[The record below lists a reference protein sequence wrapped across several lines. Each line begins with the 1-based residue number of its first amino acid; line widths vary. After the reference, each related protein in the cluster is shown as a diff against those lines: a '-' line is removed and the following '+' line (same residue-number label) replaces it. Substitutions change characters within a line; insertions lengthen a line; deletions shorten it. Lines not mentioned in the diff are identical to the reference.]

1 MDRDESFKR
10 RTASPAAP
18 PAAAPPPPPPSPA
31 APGHSAV
38 METEGNAKSATPRK
52 TGGGSGEVP
61 ATAGAAAAA
70 AGLPAAAIGP
80 APAGGKGMNIDGSS
94 AGSQADKDPA
104 VMPRG
109 GKAAA
114 PAAPRL
120 PYAKDPKLVHQRF
133 LRRSVVDSDQEEPTF
148 EPSEPEQQKK
158 IILFSKTRRIIAERV
173 KAGQRVVEEKGLGEE
188 AIPQDKGVVPET
200 LLASSQ
206 QKPSGK
212 DVEKKEMPEQPEPS
226 KEQSKSKKEEAEEEE
241 EEADMKAVATSP
253 DGRFL
258 KFDIELGRG
267 SFKTVYKGLDTE
279 TWVEV
284 AWCELQK
291 AKKIKCPRYVYS
303 K

>member
-1 MDRDESFKR
+1 MDRDESLKR

-18 PAAAPPPPPPSPA
+18 PAAPSPPA
-31 APGHSAV
+31 AAGRSAV
-38 METEGNAKSATPRK
+38 METGGHAKAATPRK
-52 TGGGSGEVP
+52 ASGGSGELP
-61 ATAGAAAAA
+61 AAGAAAAA
-70 AGLPAAAIGP
+70 AAGLQAVAVAP
-80 APAGGKGMNIDGSS
+80 APAGGKGMNIDGPS
-94 AGSQADKDPA
+94 AGSQADKAPA
-104 VMPRG
+104 AMPRG
-109 GKAAA
+109 GKAAP

-173 KAGQRVVEEKGLGEE
+173 KAGQRVVEEKGPGEE
-188 AIPQDKGVVPET
+188 ATPQDKGVLPET
-200 LLASSQ
+200 LSASSP
-206 QKPSGK
+206 QKESSK
-212 DVEKKEMPEQPEPS
+212 DVEKKEVPEPS
-226 KEQSKSKKEEAEEEE
+226 KEPSKSKKEEAEEEE

-284 AWCELQK
+284 AWCELQVSRFSNSLS
-291 AKKIKCPRYVYS
+291 AVCV
-303 K
+303 